1 MKLNQR
7 EQNLLKKMDEI
18 FQFGD
23 GKDTRYIRGG
33 TLLHLLDIQK
43 FLLGNAIRT
52 NSELKS
58 FLFSNDQKR
67 NRGARKM
74 NLFTILVEL

>member
-33 TLLHLLDIQK
+33 TLIHLLDFQK
-43 FLLGNAIRT
+43 FLLGNAIRK
-52 NSELKS
+52 NSELA
-58 FLFSNDQKR
+58 QWY
-67 NRGARKM
+67 
-74 NLFTILVEL
+74 FTPH

>member
-23 GKDTRYIRGG
+23 GKDTRQIRVG
-33 TLLHLLDIQK
+33 LL
-43 FLLGNAIRT
+43 
-52 NSELKS
+52 
-58 FLFSNDQKR
+58 
-67 NRGARKM
+67 
-74 NLFTILVEL
+74 

>member
-43 FLLGNAIRT
+43 FLLGNAIRK
-52 NSELKS
+52 NSELK
-58 FLFSNDQKR
+58 
-67 NRGARKM
+67 
-74 NLFTILVEL
+74 